1 MTTLRFWRFGK
12 NKGFL
17 AFLFLVIAGSTQADW
32 VLRNTFNGVLHFLL
46 VPMGEEGKTGV
57 MYRVDEAKAFLREKD
72 SELERVPPYSFLRI
86 KGEGGPALLL
96 GFYVSSDRPAYP
108 LVRTKLPS
116 ISGEPVFVIGELDL
130 WKGKSGQ
137 NEVIYP
143 WELELTDR
151 KIQID
156 NRYLE
161 WRTVPEVKAF
171 NTSFVP
177 DTIFRHRGGTSEKVL
192 LSQTKEWPSKGTA
205 VESVKIA
212 LGIENLFLMI
222 SAFSPLELSTS
233 YWFYLRSEKIEGPPA
248 SETQKGSRI
257 LAVEIPIVGK
267 GGPIL
272 LWIPNS
278 EKPIQIGTYTA
289 DLFQLEGEIESKY
302 LPDEVKRSVGE
313 ISRILMSVVVQGR
326 EGAEEFFL
334 TEFSAQDIP
343 LVSEIFP

>member
-17 AFLFLVIAGSTQADW
+17 AFLFLIIAGSIQADW

-46 VPMGEEGKTGV
+46 VPMGEDGKIGV
-57 MYRVDEAKAFLREKD
+57 IDQVDEAKAFLKEKNTK
-72 SELERVPPYSFLRI
+72 LERIPPYSFLRI

-108 LVRTKLPS
+108 LVRAKLPS
-116 ISGEPVFVIGELDL
+116 ASGEPVFVIGESDL

-137 NEVIYP
+137 HEVIYP
-143 WELELTDR
+143 WELELPDG
-151 KIQID
+151 KIRID

-177 DTIFRHRGGTSEKVL
+177 DMMIRYRGGASEKVL
-192 LSQTKEWPSKGTA
+192 LSQSKEWPSKGSA
-205 VESVKIA
+205 VESVKIV

-222 SAFSPLELSTS
+222 SAFSPLGPSTS
-233 YWFYLRSEKIEGPPA
+233 YWFYLRPEKIEGSPGP
-248 SETQKGSRI
+248 EPQKGSWI

-272 LWIPNS
+272 LWIPNT

-289 DLFQLEGEIESKY
+289 ELFQLEGEIESKY
-302 LPDEVKRSVGE
+302 LPDEVKRRVGE

-334 TEFSAQDIP
+334 TEFSPQDIP
-343 LVSEIFP
+343 LLSEIFP